1 MKKACLLLA
10 VVLVV
15 VCLLSGCHWKRYREE
30 DIIGLTV
37 TQVIEKYGEF
47 DKRTWDLK
55 ARLEGWYITKPERK
69 GFFGDTLPEEYFVIF
84 FDYDGVAVKCYR
96 ETGGWGG

>member
-30 DIIGLTV
+30 DILGLTV

-55 ARLEGWYITKPERK
+55 ARLSGWYITRPASK
-69 GFFGDTLPEEYFVIF
+69 GFFGKPYTEYFVID

-96 ETGGWGG
+96 DTDGWGG

>member
-10 VVLVV
+10 VVLVT
-15 VCLLSGCHWKRYREE
+15 VCVLSGCSWERYREE

-37 TQVIEKYGEF
+37 TQVVEKYGEF
-47 DKRTWDLK
+47 DKRTWDLY
-55 ARLEGWYITKPERK
+55 ARLSGWYITKPARK
-69 GFFGDTLPEEYFVIF
+69 GFLGTSYTEYFVID

-96 ETGGWGG
+96 DTDGWGG